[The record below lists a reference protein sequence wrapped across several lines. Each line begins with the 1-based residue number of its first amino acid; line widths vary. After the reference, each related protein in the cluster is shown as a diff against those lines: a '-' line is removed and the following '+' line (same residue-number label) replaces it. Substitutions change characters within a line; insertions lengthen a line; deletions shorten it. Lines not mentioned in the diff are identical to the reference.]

1 MTVSAQPYP
10 EVKTPN
16 EAPMIPLMSAPT
28 LCPDCGSD
36 EISETTRVSSVHGRI
51 KAWICR
57 YCHWA
62 SDPRIGPPP
71 ADRGKNFT
79 LRRRLASA
87 KEANEDPVG

>member
-1 MTVSAQPYP
+1 MPPMTSS
-10 EVKTPN
+10 
-16 EAPMIPLMSAPT
+16 MSGPT

-36 EISETTRVSSVHGRI
+36 EISETTRDSSVHGRI

-79 LRRRLASA
+79 LRRRIASA
-87 KEANEDPVG
+87 MEADENRTT